1 MRTTIRMD
9 DDLLQE
15 AKVHAVRTDRTL
27 TQFIE
32 DAVRA
37 ALAREEASRSE
48 PVDLP
53 TFGEDGAL
61 PGVDI
66 DDSAGLLGLMEEE
79 RDARYQG

>member
-9 DDLLQE
+9 DHLLRE
-15 AKVHAVRTDRTL
+15 AKAAAARTDRTL
-27 TQFIE
+27 TQLIE

-53 TFGEDGAL
+53 TFGGGGTL
-61 PGVDI
+61 PGVDL
-66 DDSAGLLGLMEEE
+66 DDPSGLLALMEEE
-79 RDARYQG
+79 RDTRYRG